1 MKVEKD
7 VLRAWEDLREYGD
20 VSEIKREYGINRNAV
35 ADAFTNGE
43 CSSEVYVA
51 LNTFYANKRQR
62 IEESKAKIT
71 PAA

>member
-7 VLRAWEDLREYGD
+7 VLQAWEDLKEYGD
-20 VSEIKREYGINRNAV
+20 FSEIKREHGIHRNAI
-35 ADAFTNGE
+35 ADAFTSGE